1 MSSWE
6 RALLAVSVVFGLL
19 AVFWNPIEEFLTSQW
34 ATSCPYL
41 MEKGVGKG
49 IGDAHRYVRYT
60 NGVILTGQRAGEGQ
74 VLVDEFVVDTV
85 QGMFVETNTSYG
97 MTVDLGGALV
107 TPGLVDPH
115 VHFLSGGLAL
125 HAVQLEDEDRVDSLR
140 NKIAQAVATKKSGD
154 EWIIALN
161 YRGEFGDKSSID
173 DVTRGVPTVVFRF
186 DSHQI
191 LANTVALERAS
202 ITRSTQDPPGGA
214 IIRNRNGDP
223 TGVLCDSAMGIV
235 TRLIPAPTTEV
246 LNAALQDAQLYAFSK
261 GVTHVHDMGRVAF
274 TEGEYASFDDLQ
286 NVYLPAV
293 DSGNLVIR
301 LRAFVSIKAL
311 EGVIEMVHAIGSS
324 KGRLSW
330 GGVKDFF
337 DGSLSSRTAL
347 MYEPYKDDQKQ
358 KQNTSGVRSV
368 NVTEFEALVEEADKA
383 GLQIAVHAI
392 GSRAVDEVLD
402 VYSRH
407 AGKKN
412 AHRIEHAQHLSSLT
426 AIDTMSK
433 LGISV
438 TPNPLHWVGD
448 RQSIGLRLHEKDAK
462 YSYALKEFASRHVS
476 FGLASDWPVTD
487 MDPMKTFE
495 AAVNP
500 DNPYSLCL
508 ADAAWGITRGS
519 VLVGDSDANFG
530 CIQDGMQ
537 ADFVIHSVS
546 SSKHTDTFDA
556 IDMPSSPSVSDF
568 KLKQALSHRVGVKQ
582 TYISGKCVYGC
593 ETK

>member
-1 MSSWE
+1 MMSSWE
-6 RALLAVSVVFGLL
+6 RALLAVSIVFGLL
-19 AVFWNPIEEFLTSQW
+19 AVFWNPIEEFLASQW

-41 MEKGVGKG
+41 MDKGSSKG
-49 IGDAHRYVRYT
+49 IGDAHRYVKYT
-60 NGVILTGQRAGEGQ
+60 NGVVLTGQRAGEGQ

-85 QGMFVETNTSYG
+85 QGTFVENNESHG

-125 HAVQLEDEDRVDSLR
+125 HAVQLEDGDEEDSLR
-140 NKIAQAVATKKSGD
+140 RKIAHAVATKNSQN

-161 YRGEFGDKSSID
+161 YRGEFGDRSSID

-202 ITRSTQDPPGGA
+202 ITRSTPDPAGGA
-214 IIRNRNGDP
+214 IIRNVNGDP
-223 TGVLCDSAMGIV
+223 TGVLCDSAMGMV
-235 TRLIPAPTTEV
+235 TRMIPAPTTAV
-246 LNAALQDAQLYAFSK
+246 LNAALQDAQLYAFRK

-274 TEGEYASFDDLQ
+274 TEGDYAAFDDLQ

-293 DSGNLVIR
+293 DSGNLNIR

-311 EGVIEMVHAIGSS
+311 EGVIEMVNAIGSS

-330 GGVKDFF
+330 GGVKEFF

-347 MYEPYKDDQKQ
+347 MYEPYRDDQKP
-358 KQNTSGVRSV
+358 NTSGVRSV
-368 NVTEFEALVEEADKA
+368 NVTEFEASVEEADKA

-392 GSRAVDEVLD
+392 GSRAVDEVLN
-402 VYSRH
+402 VYARH
-407 AGKKN
+407 AVKTN
-412 AHRIEHAQHLSSLT
+412 THRIEHAQHLSSLT

-448 RQSIGLRLHEKDAK
+448 RHSIGPRLHEKDAK

-487 MDPMKTFE
+487 MDPMKTLE

-500 DNPYSLCL
+500 DNPYALSL
-508 ADAAWGITRGS
+508 ADAAWGITRGA
-519 VLVGDSDANFG
+519 VLVGDPNANFG

-537 ADFVIHSVS
+537 ADFVIHAVN
-546 SSKHTDTFDA
+546 SSKHTNAFDT
-556 IDMPSSPSVSDF
+556 IDIPSSPFVSAS
-568 KLKQALSHRVGVKQ
+568 KLKHALSHRVDVKQ
-582 TYISGKCVYGC
+582 TYINGKCVYGC
-593 ETK
+593 GTK